1 MVIIVNFSTIM
12 KMYYIDLVLFN
23 VFFAFKIVL
32 HITIPVSEH
41 LNKTNHLNRLCIK
54 KQAGWEGSRFQ
65 VIFLF
70 INNKNNI
77 IKK

>member
-1 MVIIVNFSTIM
+1 M
-12 KMYYIDLVLFN
+12 
-23 VFFAFKIVL
+23 
-32 HITIPVSEH
+32 IPHH

-70 INNKNNI
+70 INHKKNI
-77 IKK
+77 IKKMNEPEGLDLDRALGLA